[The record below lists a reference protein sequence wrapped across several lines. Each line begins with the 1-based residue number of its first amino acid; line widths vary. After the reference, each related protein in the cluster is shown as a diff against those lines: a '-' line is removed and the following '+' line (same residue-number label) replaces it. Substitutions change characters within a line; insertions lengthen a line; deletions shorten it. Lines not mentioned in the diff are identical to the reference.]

1 MLAVNYSELR
11 NNLKHYCD
19 KAIDNLET
27 ILVTRKDERNVV
39 MISLEEYNN
48 LVENAYIMSDS
59 DYYKELTKRAK
70 DVENN
75 ILVERDIIEEWKF
88 YFMKKHLKNISIGKR
103 TIKRL
108 WRDLTAL

>member
-19 KAIDNLET
+19 KTIDNLET

-39 MISLEEYNN
+39 MISLEKYNN

-59 DYYKELTKRAK
+59 DYYKELTNRAK
-70 DVENN
+70 DIRDHKFIEK
-75 ILVERDIIEEWKF
+75 DIIEEWKF
-88 YFMKKHLKNISIGKR
+88 YFMKKLLENISIGK
-103 TIKRL
+103 
-108 WRDLTAL
+108 